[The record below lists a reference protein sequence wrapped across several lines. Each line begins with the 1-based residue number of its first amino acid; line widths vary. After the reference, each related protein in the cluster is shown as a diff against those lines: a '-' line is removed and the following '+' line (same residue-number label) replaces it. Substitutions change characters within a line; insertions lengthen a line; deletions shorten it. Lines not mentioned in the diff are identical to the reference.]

1 MINTLSLD
9 VITDNLKMI
18 LRAIEDF
25 QEVQDIELLNYLGRI
40 TSLQAS
46 AIETQASA
54 KHWLLAA
61 SNDELDRQARALKD
75 EKIPPSIA
83 KMRADAMVR
92 DWHYI
97 YEKCER
103 CSRAISH
110 TIDSVRT
117 KISYLKNQQNG

>member
-1 MINTLSLD
+1 MTNTLSLES
-9 VITDNLKMI
+9 ITANLAMI
-18 LRAIEDF
+18 MDTIQDF
-25 QEVQDIELLNYLGRI
+25 QDVQDNQLLDYLGRI

-54 KHWLLAA
+54 KYWLLEAI
-61 SNDELDRQARALKD
+61 NIELTRQANALKD

-92 DWHYI
+92 DWHYV

-117 KISYLKNQQNG
+117 KISYIKNQQQ

>member
-1 MINTLSLD
+1 MTNTLSLES
-9 VITDNLKMI
+9 ITANLAMI
-18 LRAIEDF
+18 MDTIEDF
-25 QEVQDIELLNYLGRI
+25 QNVQDNQLLDYLGRI

-54 KHWLLAA
+54 KYWLLEA
-61 SNDELDRQARALKD
+61 SNQELDRQAAAMK
-75 EKIPPSIA
+75 EHKIPPSIA

-92 DWHYI
+92 DWHYV

-117 KISYLKNQQNG
+117 KISYLKNQQQ

>member
-1 MINTLSLD
+1 MTNTLSLQS
-9 VITDNLKMI
+9 ITANLAMI
-18 LRAIEDF
+18 METIQDF
-25 QEVQDIELLNYLGRI
+25 QDVQDNHLLDYLGRI

-54 KHWLLAA
+54 KYWLLEAI
-61 SNDELDRQARALKD
+61 NIELTRQANAVK
-75 EKIPPSIA
+75 EHKIPPSIA

-117 KISYLKNQQNG
+117 KISYLKNQQQ